1 MDSEFHR
8 HLQWALQHDIS
19 ELDLELR
26 FALESQFCGQLET
39 FELCPN
45 GQHQQVEASAWD
57 MIPSAGTCFARVKHS
72 DFNARNRDSE
82 YQGTAGFHFFFSPK
96 SAAPSLEQPGFG
108 SPWIQCFSVLF
119 GMNSQSHMGMQVT
132 ESNKH
137 DYAKRLAQLRTT
149 EAIRPQLTVFLEGFH
164 QFIPRPLLKVFDT
177 HELQVRPSHRTQ
189 QHRHARASISFRSRY
204 PRRHRIRSRAA

>member
-1 MDSEFHR
+1 
-8 HLQWALQHDIS
+8 
-19 ELDLELR
+19 
-26 FALESQFCGQLET
+26 
-39 FELCPN
+39 
-45 GQHQQVEASAWD
+45 
-57 MIPSAGTCFARVKHS
+57 
-72 DFNARNRDSE
+72 
-82 YQGTAGFHFFFSPK
+82 
-96 SAAPSLEQPGFG
+96 
-108 SPWIQCFSVLF
+108 
-119 GMNSQSHMGMQVT
+119 MGMQVT

-204 PRRHRIRSRAA
+204 PSTPASDTQSRGMMTAVNAAKRPIDRSS